1 MIIEKNTVSAQ
12 AQVQKTNTIEIV
24 RKNGKHNVLFVG
36 NSITRHAP
44 KSEIGW
50 ENDWGMA
57 ASAKEKDYVHLTVKL
72 LEEKLG
78 PVNYAILNCASWE
91 RCYYEDERLNEYT
104 EAKDFQP
111 NIVIIRIGENIFSSK
126 EQFDFHPIAPRYA
139 KMVEYFSSNPQTK
152 LVLTDLFWKNPA
164 IDDAIHSVAKE
175 KGYPL
180 VSLGD
185 LGENQ
190 ENMAIGKFWHEGVA
204 IHPGDLG
211 MQRIAERITAAVLRQ
226 IID

>member
-12 AQVQKTNTIEIV
+12 EQVQKTNTIEIV
-24 RKNGKHNVLFVG
+24 RKGGKYNVLFVG
-36 NSITRHAP
+36 NSITRHTP

-50 ENDWGMA
+50 EHDWGMA
-57 ASAKEKDYVHLTVKL
+57 ASAKEKDYVHVTVKL

-78 PVNYAILNCASWE
+78 LINY
-91 RCYYEDERLNEYT
+91 YYEDERLEEYT
-104 EAKDFQP
+104 EATAFQP
-111 NIVIIRIGENIFSSK
+111 NIVIIRIGENMWSAK
-126 EQFDFHPIAPRYA
+126 EQFDSRPIAPHYA

-152 LVLTDLFWKNPA
+152 LVLTDLFWKNPT
-164 IDDAIHSVAKE
+164 IDDAIHTVAKE
-175 KGYPL
+175 NGYVL

-185 LGENQ
+185 LSENQ

-211 MQRIAERITAAVLRQ
+211 MQRIAERIAAAVLQQ